1 MISTILCICTVNFN
15 RGTEQHIDWY
25 KECEKLDMCMKAV
38 EKELDRLI
46 GASSDDV
53 DFKLL
58 CNSEVLQ
65 EYEFILVAKSIRLLI
80 KHKGKQWYL
89 SESAGEIGEI
99 SFRAEAEAEA

>member
-1 MISTILCICTVNFN
+1 MISTVLCVCTVNFN

-53 DFKLL
+53 NFKSL
-58 CNSEVLQ
+58 CDSGVVK
-65 EYEFILVAKSIRLLI
+65 EYESILVAKSIRLLI

-89 SESAGEIGEI
+89 SESSGEIGEI
-99 SFRAEAEAEA
+99 SFQAAAEAEA

>member
-1 MISTILCICTVNFN
+1 M
-15 RGTEQHIDWY
+15 
-25 KECEKLDMCMKAV
+25 
-38 EKELDRLI
+38 
-46 GASSDDV
+46 
-53 DFKLL
+53 L

>member
-1 MISTILCICTVNFN
+1 M
-15 RGTEQHIDWY
+15 
-25 KECEKLDMCMKAV
+25 A
-38 EKELDRLI
+38 
-46 GASSDDV
+46 SDDV

-99 SFRAEAEAEA
+99 SFRAEAETEA